1 MIVLFGIVWY
11 CYVLLYC
18 AYCNNSCKTNQYCMV
33 LVNIVWFCYLQK
45 IADNIQQNQTTLITI
60 LIQFCSVLLHLLYV
74 CPAVPA
80 PAAHAPALVP
90 ALLCH

>member
-1 MIVLFGIVWY
+1 LQNQPVLHGIVEY
-11 CYVLLYC
+11 CSVLLL
-18 AYCNNSCKTNQYCMV
+18 A
-33 LVNIVWFCYLQK
+33 K

-80 PAAHAPALVP
+80 PAAHAPAPVP